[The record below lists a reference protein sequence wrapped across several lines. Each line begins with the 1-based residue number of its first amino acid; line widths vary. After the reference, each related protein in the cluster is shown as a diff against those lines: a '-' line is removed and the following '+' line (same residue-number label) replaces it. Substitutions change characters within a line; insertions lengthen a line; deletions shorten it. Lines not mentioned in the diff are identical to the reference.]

1 MAKNILHHR
10 LNHICH
16 QPHFSSSSLMVWW
29 KAKNTFILLNNTY
42 MPSSNLRK
50 SLKYSINV
58 PHHQFFSSHQIKPTP
73 SFNTT
78 ELFSKKHLKKNVG
91 NLLQQLK
98 NYSSEKYSL
107 IWATQMQ
114 NSSRQYRSF
123 WNLCSAATLIFI
135 IISNQHEIVKI
146 FELKKNKLRINTVWS
161 YCLLFF

>member
-1 MAKNILHHR
+1 MGKKLRMAKNILLHR

-16 QPHFSSSSLMVWW
+16 HQHRQPHFSSSSLMMVWW

-78 ELFSKKHLKKNVG
+78 ELFSKQHLKKMCAVLFTILNWI
-91 NLLQQLK
+91 LQGK
-98 NYSSEKYSL
+98 NNSP

-114 NSSRQYRSF
+114 NSSSQYRSY
-123 WNLCSAATLIFI
+123 LKSLYSAM
-135 IISNQHEIVKI
+135 
-146 FELKKNKLRINTVWS
+146 
-161 YCLLFF
+161 LL